1 MAWSDTLIATNDS
14 LEGDYKDPYD
24 GQYYILMP
32 NGNYM
37 ASSDMKEYNSDGDE
51 IVTTNTTVI
60 KSNQSGN
67 VWDALLGGIIN
78 YVTDQSVINQALGS
92 LTGFNVKDRQN
103 PPIYN
108 PNTGNVTPPPPK
120 KSNTI
125 WYVVGGILVLGG
137 IITTVILINKKK

>member
-24 GQYYILMP
+24 GEYYFLMP

-37 ASSDMKEYNSDGDE
+37 ASSDMKEYNSNGDE
-51 IVTTNTTVI
+51 IVTQNTTVI
-60 KSNQSGN
+60 KSNESGN
-67 VWDALLGGIIN
+67 VWDALLGGIVK

-103 PPIYN
+103 PPIVNQN
-108 PNTGNVTPPPPK
+108 PPTPPPK
-120 KSNTI
+120 KSNTV

-137 IITTVILINKKK
+137 IITTIILVNRKK